1 MKKAVLVI
9 NGAGGVGKD
18 TLCDLAEKHLKIRN
32 ISTITPIKEL
42 ARMCGWDGSKDG
54 LTLGVWGCSV
64 SSEASL
70 TPRSGSWSF
79 FAPLGVSWNIF
90 TWPICVATWLPR
102 GIMAWLNVNIQR
114 AQREIDGILMTLLHK
129 SRSITSA
136 LCTEI
141 FRVSNIMPRKAA
153 SDMIYSTWVFCC
165 CFLFITLENY

>member
-1 MKKAVLVI
+1 MLIIIEIA
-9 NGAGGVGKD
+9 
-18 TLCDLAEKHLKIRN
+18 
-32 ISTITPIKEL
+32 ITRYSAHESWAWICMDSSYF
-42 ARMCGWDGSKDG
+42 ATCVFSWDGSKDG

-141 FRVSNIMPRKAA
+141 LRVSNIMPRKAA